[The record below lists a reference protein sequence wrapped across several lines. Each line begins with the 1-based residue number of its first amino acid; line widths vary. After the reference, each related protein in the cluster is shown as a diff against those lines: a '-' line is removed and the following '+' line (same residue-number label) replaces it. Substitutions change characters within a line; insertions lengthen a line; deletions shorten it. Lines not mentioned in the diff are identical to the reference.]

1 LNKSEILKSLTT
13 RQKRVKKLTCRFS
26 NFVEIYKENR
36 EINVC

>member
-1 LNKSEILKSLTT
+1 MSKSEVLKSLTS
-13 RQKRVKKLTCRFS
+13 RQKCVKKLTCRFS